1 MPLTIFAKK
10 YFRKTIKQGV
20 KNVETCNFCKGVLVK
35 NLNFFHI
42 SILGKIGPEN
52 EFHDIL
58 KRKRCL
64 FRLKKQE
71 V

>member
-1 MPLTIFAKK
+1 MS
-10 YFRKTIKQGV
+10 KT
-20 KNVETCNFCKGVLVK
+20 CHFCKGVLVK
-35 NLNFFHI
+35 NLNFFHT
-42 SILGKIGPEN
+42 SIYGKIGPEN

-58 KRKRCL
+58 KRKRRF

>member
-1 MPLTIFAKK
+1 MSK
-10 YFRKTIKQGV
+10 
-20 KNVETCNFCKGVLVK
+20 TCNFCKGVLVK

-58 KRKRCL
+58 KRKRCF

-71 V
+71 VEKVEKLGFFHRG

>member
-1 MPLTIFAKK
+1 MSK
-10 YFRKTIKQGV
+10 
-20 KNVETCNFCKGVLVK
+20 TCNFCKGVLVK
-35 NLNFFHI
+35 NLNFFPI
-42 SILGKIGPEN
+42 SILGKTGPEN

-58 KRKRCL
+58 KRKRCF

>member
-1 MPLTIFAKK
+1 M
-10 YFRKTIKQGV
+10 
-20 KNVETCNFCKGVLVK
+20 VLVK
-35 NLNFFHI
+35 NRQFFHRF
-42 SILGKIGPEN
+42 ILGKIGAEN

-58 KRKRCL
+58 KRKRRF